1 MSTWNDFR
9 DFVSSNY
16 KVMTADDKR
25 IAMGFSVGNGRTQ
38 TVFLWRQQ
46 LMGAEEWVQ
55 IESPIGKFD
64 KKIAEKA
71 IRAVEHMVVGG
82 LGCSG
87 DLLTLRHAIP
97 LENFD
102 KNEFE
107 RPVILVTSTAD
118 RLEADLFGTDA
129 F

>member
-1 MSTWNDFR
+1 MATWNEFR
-9 DFVSSNY
+9 DFVAEHYTVMSS
-16 KVMTADDKR
+16 DEKR
-25 IAMGFSVGNGRTQ
+25 IVMGFNVSNGRTQ

-46 LMGAEEWVQ
+46 LMGTEEWVQ
-55 IESPIGKFD
+55 IESPIGEIN
-64 KKIAEKA
+64 KKTAEKA
-71 IRAVEHMVVGG
+71 IRAAEHMVVGG
-82 LGCSG
+82 IGCSG

-118 RLEADLFGTDA
+118 RFEADIFGTDK